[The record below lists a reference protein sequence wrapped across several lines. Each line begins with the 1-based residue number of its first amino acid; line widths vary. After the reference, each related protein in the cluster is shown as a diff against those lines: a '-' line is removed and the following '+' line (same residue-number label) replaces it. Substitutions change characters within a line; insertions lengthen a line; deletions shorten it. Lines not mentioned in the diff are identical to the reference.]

1 VRAAVEADAVDPPA
15 IPAVTAAAV
24 FKKVRLE
31 DICFLRGIMSMLA
44 RLLVKSCIS
53 AKAKV
58 VALDDQKFVI
68 GHLNGRRL
76 PTILRL
82 PNLLDGGID

>member
-1 VRAAVEADAVDPPA
+1 
-15 IPAVTAAAV
+15 
-24 FKKVRLE
+24 
-31 DICFLRGIMSMLA
+31 MSMLA

-58 VALDDQKFVI
+58 VALDDQKFAI

-82 PNLLDGGID
+82 PDLLDEGID